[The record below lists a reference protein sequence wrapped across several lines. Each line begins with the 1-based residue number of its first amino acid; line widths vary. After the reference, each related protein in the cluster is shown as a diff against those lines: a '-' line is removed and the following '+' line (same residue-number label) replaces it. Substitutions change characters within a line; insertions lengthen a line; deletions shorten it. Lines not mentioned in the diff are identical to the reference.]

1 MPSFIHSTFSQP
13 RSCSKNDW
21 RIMQQNKFETRLGS
35 KMFGRTQMEFRS
47 CSGHVSNHQE
57 WGQNP
62 TGSLCICGISFGWI
76 LLCFYLHILFLLY
89 IKECLEMLIF
99 KMERYGIKDK
109 FLIETGKIFFLRL
122 THIPYTVVCSI
133 LNTLL
138 LHIFLLF
145 FCCCQTSF

>member
-1 MPSFIHSTFSQP
+1 MRSRKCWLSTNNNKKFHNPIEKSNNNMPSFIHSTFSQP

-76 LLCFYLHILFLLY
+76 LLCFYLHVLFLLY
-89 IKECLEMLIF
+89 KRMVENVNFQNGEI
-99 KMERYGIKDK
+99 
-109 FLIETGKIFFLRL
+109 
-122 THIPYTVVCSI
+122 
-133 LNTLL
+133 
-138 LHIFLLF
+138 
-145 FCCCQTSF
+145 